1 MEVRLFA
8 SLREG
13 RGKTISVDWFD
24 GITGRAI
31 LENNNI
37 PATDVAIFLL
47 NGKNADLDD
56 AVSQDDVV
64 SFFPPV
70 GGG

>member
-13 RGKTISVDWFD
+13 RGKTAQVDWYD

-31 LENNNI
+31 LEKI
-37 PATDVAIFLL
+37 GISSDDVAIFLI
-47 NGKNADLDD
+47 NGKNAELDD
-56 AVSQDDVV
+56 VLSQDDVV

>member
-13 RGKTISVDWFD
+13 RGKTAQVDWFD
-24 GITGRAI
+24 GITGHAI
-31 LENNNI
+31 LENIGI
-37 PATDVAIFLL
+37 PTTDVAIYLI
-47 NGKNADLDD
+47 NGKNANLEDGL
-56 AVSQDDVV
+56 SQDDVV